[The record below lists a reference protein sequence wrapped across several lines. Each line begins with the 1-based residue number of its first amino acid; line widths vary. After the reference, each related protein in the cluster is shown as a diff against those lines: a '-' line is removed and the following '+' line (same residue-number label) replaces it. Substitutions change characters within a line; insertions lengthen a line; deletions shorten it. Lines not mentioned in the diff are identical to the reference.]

1 MEAVPVSGLTVLAS
15 GLRCLLRIQRL
26 RAAHCNDVVIDGR
39 RRSPGEG
46 RPSSPMAPS
55 PTWRSASADL
65 STAPSHVLS
74 LGSRCFV
81 AKTLETM
88 NLRRY
93 AGPFDWIYTT
103 AQLVRHC
110 IEDDF
115 ECFLDLE
122 QLYRHGQAWGHR
134 RYCQMLKRQILFPHH
149 RPADRDREHFQRT
162 VQRWRQVV
170 ASEEKKLFVF
180 MPLVQSKKELQS
192 VRDRE
197 SMHGSNL
204 QQVEELLRSL
214 RQRVGNF
221 ELLVVYVV
229 EGSSRWRQGATED
242 TELDTTREILQ
253 QPELRVYELH
263 CTGGC
268 TGLKFKAPADDLALQ
283 SLLAARCSASGVL
296 APDPL
301 AGSERRF
308 HGSLRKSLGRRSLGK
323 RILLPTREKRRKT
336 SAVQDV
342 ETDVSSP
349 PPEADP
355 RLKKNFGRESSE
367 PRRRAKNVEQLP
379 SKGKRKAQAD
389 DADPKS
395 EDDVILVS
403 VGGATPAAPRVC
415 QGSPGKPMGV
425 LDIRVALRA
434 VQKGSAWRVFVR
446 RGNAEIVVY
455 NNEHGIQIH
464 FPLALFKMLKG
475 ESLSLADLQDVQ
487 PKVWMSI
494 QQMLSWEP
502 SDPAHANQEFED
514 TFCLTFSAS
523 YDYFG
528 EMKHVDLKPGGGD
541 LPVTYDT
548 RKEYVELYCRWRL
561 ETSTERQFK
570 LLAQGFEKVVD
581 SALWSFLS
589 AEEAHLIICS
599 EPTLEASEL
608 RHLAHYEG
616 YSKDDPYIQSF
627 WKILES
633 FETDQLKKF
642 LAFTTGT
649 DRAPL
654 GGLKDVRLV
663 APEPQPGKMTGGT
676 KRPSRDKWD
685 WKG

>member
-1 MEAVPVSGLTVLAS
+1 
-15 GLRCLLRIQRL
+15 
-26 RAAHCNDVVIDGR
+26 
-39 RRSPGEG
+39 
-46 RPSSPMAPS
+46 
-55 PTWRSASADL
+55 
-65 STAPSHVLS
+65 
-74 LGSRCFV
+74 
-81 AKTLETM
+81 M

-253 QPELRVYELH
+253 QPELR
-263 CTGGC
+263 
-268 TGLKFKAPADDLALQ
+268 
-283 SLLAARCSASGVL
+283 
-296 APDPL
+296 
-301 AGSERRF
+301 
-308 HGSLRKSLGRRSLGK
+308 
-323 RILLPTREKRRKT
+323 
-336 SAVQDV
+336 
-342 ETDVSSP
+342 
-349 PPEADP
+349 DP

-389 DADPKS
+389 ERS
-395 EDDVILVS
+395 
-403 VGGATPAAPRVC
+403 TP
-415 QGSPGKPMGV
+415 
-425 LDIRVALRA
+425 
-434 VQKGSAWRVFVR
+434 
-446 RGNAEIVVY
+446 EVY

-475 ESLSLADLQDVQ
+475 ESLSLADLQD
-487 PKVWMSI
+487 
-494 QQMLSWEP
+494 
-502 SDPAHANQEFED
+502 D

-528 EMKHVDLKPGGGD
+528 EMKHVDLKPGGD

-581 SALWSFLS
+581 SAREAQADAS
-589 AEEAHLIICS
+589 EEAPDLWAQARVYRVILLLFLDLF
-599 EPTLEASEL
+599 TDAMGVVQYVFTGNL
-608 RHLAHYEG
+608 
-616 YSKDDPYIQSF
+616 SF
-627 WKILES
+627 AVISAAILGTFLVQQVRGGGGWFRFKEESLES
-633 FETDQLKKF
+633 LKVGKVTDGLQITSLSQQLVV
-642 LAFTTGT
+642 
-649 DRAPL
+649 APL
-654 GGLKDVRLV
+654 QLFLQSYSVEFVSSSSLVLVSLSLSMLLSLVSVADAAYTLLELDLMLHIRRL
-663 APEPQPGKMTGGT
+663 
-676 KRPSRDKWD
+676 R
-685 WKG
+685 